1 MDKSLMSIGE
11 MASTNGITVPTLR
24 LYDEMGLLK
33 PRYVDDLTG
42 YRYYDIQQNA
52 RLDMIAYMKELGMSL
67 KEIAVILQSGDIALI
82 ENLLIDKNEQ
92 IFQQI
97 RDLKLRQEAVVRA
110 IGCLERYRKSPNT
123 GNVAL
128 EYIDRRYIYGI
139 KCSENF
145 YEHDICSYENV
156 LVELR
161 KNLQMQEIPQIHT
174 YNVGTSIAK
183 ENIKNG
189 RLIADEVFI
198 FADKHLSNLGFDC
211 SFVDSG
217 MYACIYTDDYNNEK
231 EYISRLLDY
240 CAGHGYGIDGDYICE
255 VLTEFNVFEEHKR
268 SMFLRLQVPV
278 FFPQKTI

>member
-1 MDKSLMSIGE
+1 MEKSLMSIGE

-24 LYDEMGLLK
+24 LYDELGLLK
-33 PRYVDDLTG
+33 PRFVDELTG

-67 KEIAVILQSGDIALI
+67 KEIAVILESGDIALI

-97 RDLKLRQEAVVRA
+97 RNLKLRHEAVVRA
-110 IGCLERYRKSPNT
+110 IGCLERYRKSPHT
-123 GNVAL
+123 GAVAL

-139 KCSENF
+139 KCAENF

-156 LVELR
+156 LVDLR
-161 KNLQMQEIPQIHT
+161 KNLQKQGISQIHT
-174 YNVGTSIAK
+174 YSVGTSIAQ

-189 RLIADEVFI
+189 KLIADKVFI
-198 FADKHLSNLGFDC
+198 FADKHFKDLGFEC

-217 MYACIYTDDYNNEK
+217 MYACIYTDDYNK
-231 EYISRLLDY
+231 EIEFVSMLLDY
-240 CAGHGYGIDGDYICE
+240 CKEHGYGIDGDYICE

-278 FFPQKTI
+278 FFPQKIV